1 VSWLR
6 DFSQRHVAP
15 VERNI
20 DNDAPG
26 ALRNELVDL
35 FFDLAE
41 RSFRG
46 EGVAQIQPG
55 AIHDITGLMLG
66 VGIAGQ
72 PYGGYKVRVA
82 RDIGNAPWPR
92 VYDWISR
99 LWPEYERAGFG
110 VPFREGVNTVLA
122 ANGVVWDL
130 NETGHLERVLA
141 EPLRQQVNAASTA
154 LAAPEFAAAREVF
167 ELALQAFNDR
177 PRRDRDACAN
187 AYDALESAA
196 KIRHNMPAATF
207 GQVLDGVRQRGALS
221 ESVVRL
227 LRATE
232 VFGHNTFRHGMVDP
246 FALSAAEVD
255 FVFTNCAGA
264 ILVFAR

>member
-1 VSWLR
+1 MSWLR

-26 ALRNELVDL
+26 AMRNELVDF

-46 EGVAQIQPG
+46 EGVGQIQPG

-110 VPFREGVNTVLA
+110 VLFREGVNTVLA

-130 NETGHLERVLA
+130 NETGHLERILE
-141 EPLRQQVNAASTA
+141 EPLRQQVIAASA
-154 LAAPEFAAAREVF
+154 VLAAPEFVAAREVF
-167 ELALQAFNDR
+167 ELGLQAFNDR

-207 GQVLDGVRQRGALS
+207 GQVLDAVRQRGALS

-227 LRATE
+227 LRAIE